1 MSVSGLSTLSMG
13 AGGVNN
19 NISNNSGIYTLND
32 NATWSHGKHVVKF
45 GANLMHL
52 FFLGNATV
60 STAVYGSYTFNGS
73 ITGVAFADFM
83 LGLTLPVEPP
93 GEPVA
98 RPLLHPGCDRAICQ
112 RQLQG

>member
-1 MSVSGLSTLSMG
+1 MG

-52 FFLGNATV
+52 FFLGQCD
-60 STAVYGSYTFNGS
+60 GFNLC
-73 ITGVAFADFM
+73 IW
-83 LGLTLPVEPP
+83 
-93 GEPVA
+93 
-98 RPLLHPGCDRAICQ
+98 
-112 RQLQG
+112 